1 MNTPC
6 DTSTL
11 PAGADI
17 ARAFMSTRLGRQP
30 QARKDPRTCAMHFR
44 QHRLIMGAQPPDSRY
59 SLEGWCAGFGVMTAK
74 CRLE

>member
-44 QHRLIMGAQPPDSRY
+44 QHRPDY
-59 SLEGWCAGFGVMTAK
+59 GCAAARFSIFTGGVV
-74 CRLE
+74 RWFRRDDR